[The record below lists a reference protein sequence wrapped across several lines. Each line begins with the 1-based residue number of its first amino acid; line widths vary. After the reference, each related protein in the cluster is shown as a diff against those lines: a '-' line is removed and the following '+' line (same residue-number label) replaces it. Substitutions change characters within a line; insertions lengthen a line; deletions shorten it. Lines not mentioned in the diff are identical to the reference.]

1 MSEKTLEMQRLEL
14 TAEEIAVVKELV
26 QTLVVLK
33 EKNVLQD
40 LIDVGTF
47 VSSATRALN
56 TGAVVKLAGI
66 AGTAAELGDRVF
78 ADMGGLD
85 TVHNLLDAVEDTQ
98 EQVKKDN
105 SKVGIGSLLKLM
117 KDPEVQK
124 GLKFMLTLLKNLSK

>member
-14 TAEEIAVVKELV
+14 TADEVAVVKELV

-40 LIDVGTF
+40 LIEVGTF

>member
-1 MSEKTLEMQRLEL
+1 MTEKTLEMQRLEL
-14 TAEEIAVVKELV
+14 SAEEVAVVKELV

-40 LIDVGTF
+40 LIEVGTF

-85 TVHNLLDAVEDTQ
+85 TIHNLLDAVEDTQ